1 MIIYLE
7 GPDGSGKTT
16 LINSMADSLIGS
28 GYDVDANANRFI
40 PTHPLAKYRP
50 SDVARIDEKT
60 MYKYLKTMAKS
71 DTIYIID
78 RGPISDII
86 YRTFDDFE
94 PVTTLT
100 NFIEVLR
107 QLPRTKII
115 YCHNSKAEEMML
127 KRGDENPIAIAK
139 HKEISKLY
147 ELVFE
152 RIKYDCLCKV
162 VDYDFTKR
170 QALNEM
176 IGYINC
182 LADFTL

>member
-7 GPDGSGKTT
+7 GPDGSGKST
-16 LINSMADSLIGS
+16 LIEALNDMLVGS
-28 GYDVDANANRFI
+28 GYEVDACANRFI

-50 SDVARIDEKT
+50 DGASRIDETT
-60 MYKYLKTMAKS
+60 MYRALKKMAKS
-71 DTIYIID
+71 DKIYIVD

-94 PVTTLT
+94 PVTTLSR
-100 NFIEVLR
+100 FISEL
-107 QLPRTKII
+107 QKLQHTKII
-115 YCHNSKAEEMML
+115 YCHNNKAEEMML
-127 KRGDENPIAIAK
+127 KRGDDNPIAIAK

-152 RIKYDCLCKV
+152 QIESQCPCKV
-162 VDYDFTKR
+162 VEYDFTKR
-170 QALNEM
+170 SALNEM

-182 LADFTL
+182 LVDFTL